1 MLLVR
6 WQLGSW
12 DIITNCLNNSR
23 QRKHRYCEHLLRRD
37 MRWMF
42 SVTVHVLL
50 SNFLKLW
57 TALLIVP
64 AENCPIRSSAT
75 YFRNCFGVVTYVGYV
90 TGQTWYL
97 HSFQIWESLGD
108 HCSFFFLQFSYRQC
122 WETCNVRLCI
132 LLNLSLCLI
141 TAYSGRLHSSM
152 NFGSRNY
159 IK

>member
-1 MLLVR
+1 MAT
-6 WQLGSW
+6 WQLRHYHKLSQQFK
-12 DIITNCLNNSR
+12 TA
-23 QRKHRYCEHLLRRD
+23 QTPLLWTPFEERD

-50 SNFLKLW
+50 SNFLKPW

-75 YFRNCFGVVTYVGYV
+75 YFRNCFGVGTYVGYV

-108 HCSFFFLQFSYRQC
+108 DCSFFFLQFSYRQC

-132 LLNLSLCLI
+132 LLNLSLYLI
-141 TAYSGRLHSSM
+141 TPYSGRLHSSM